1 MRAYSMDLRTRV
13 LADLDAGLK
22 TSAVARKYTVS
33 PAWVRRLK
41 QRRAATG
48 EVAARTQRYQSPAWA
63 PYADA
68 IREAVHQ
75 APDATLDEYRTRF
88 ALPISRS
95 ALARALIVLGITRKK
110 SRSGRANRTVPT

>member
-22 TSAVARKYTVS
+22 TSVVARKYTVS

-48 EVAARTQRYQSPAWA
+48 EVAARTQRYKSPAWM
-63 PYADA
+63 PHTDA
-68 IREAVHQ
+68 IREAVRQ
-75 APDATLDEYRTRF
+75 DPDATLDEYRTRF

-110 SRSGRANRTVPT
+110 SRYGRASRTVPT